1 LRLQLRVDYF
11 PAAALSGDLPRS
23 SAAAKF
29 LEVSTGTTAAKTQN
43 QSCLLGCRLLVGFA
57 SIYRA
62 QRAECGVTENMKLII
77 AIIQPSKLEAV
88 KAALTDVEVFR
99 LTVMDCQ
106 GFGRQK
112 GQTEVYRGHEFSVNL
127 LRKVQLQIAVNEEF
141 VEPTVNAIIQGGR
154 TGEKGEIGDGKI
166 FVLPLD
172 DCIRIRTGERG
183 VEAI

>member
-1 LRLQLRVDYF
+1 
-11 PAAALSGDLPRS
+11 
-23 SAAAKF
+23 
-29 LEVSTGTTAAKTQN
+29 
-43 QSCLLGCRLLVGFA
+43 
-57 SIYRA
+57 
-62 QRAECGVTENMKLII
+62 MKLII

-88 KAALTDVEVFR
+88 KEALNQVEVVR

-112 GQTEVYRGHEFSVNL
+112 GHTEIYRGRELTVNL
-127 LRKVQLQIAVNEEF
+127 LRKVQLQIAVNEQF
-141 VEPTVNAIIQGGR
+141 VEPTINAIIAGGR

-183 VEAI
+183 SEAI